1 MPTNLSEIKGFLDE
15 FGLKYQVDEERDA
28 IILGFNC
35 SNENG
40 TYRDED
46 GDAHLQ
52 IVIRVL
58 EKGEFLAV
66 FVPNAWNIADSVVKP
81 LILEACVS
89 FQMRY
94 KMLRFDYDQDDG
106 EIRPNIELPLE
117 NSSLTSRQFHRLVH
131 GVLHGVQQFD
141 RVMRN
146 TIETGEVSFECLD
159 EADQAPPVSDE
170 TARLNE
176 LVERAGGIDELEKLL
191 GGDEPEADAA

>member
-1 MPTNLSEIKGFLDE
+1 MPTNISEIKGFLDE
-15 FGLKYQVDEERDA
+15 FDLRYQVDEERDA
-28 IILGFNC
+28 ILIGFNC

-46 GDAHLQ
+46 GDAYLR

-58 EKGEFLAV
+58 EGGEFLAV
-66 FVPNAWNIADSVVKP
+66 FVPNAWNIADCVSKS

-94 KMLRFDYDQDDG
+94 KMLRFDYDPDDG
-106 EIRPNIELPLE
+106 ELRPNIELPLE
-117 NSSLTSRQFHRLVH
+117 NASLTSQQFHRLVH

-141 RVMRN
+141 KVMRH

-159 EADQAPPVSDE
+159 NAGQTPAVSDE
-170 TARLNE
+170 AARLND

-191 GGDEPEADAA
+191 GGGEPEADAA

>member
-1 MPTNLSEIKGFLDE
+1 MPTTISEIKGFLDE
-15 FGLKYQVDEERDA
+15 FDLKYQVDEERDA
-28 IILGFNC
+28 ILIGFNC

-46 GDAHLQ
+46 GDAYLR

-58 EKGEFLAV
+58 EGGEFLAV
-66 FVPNAWNIADSVVKP
+66 FAPNAWNIADSASKS

-94 KMLRFDYDQDDG
+94 KMLRFDYDPDDG
-106 EIRPNIELPLE
+106 ELRPNIELPLE
-117 NSSLTSRQFHRLVH
+117 NSSLTSQQFHRLVH

-141 RVMRN
+141 RVMRH

-159 EADQAPPVSDE
+159 DAGQAPAASE
-170 TARLNE
+170 EAARLND
-176 LVERAGGIDELEKLL
+176 LLERAGGIDELEKLL
-191 GGDEPEADAA
+191 GGGEPEADAA

>member
-1 MPTNLSEIKGFLDE
+1 MPTNISEIKGFLDE
-15 FGLKYQVDEERDA
+15 FDLKYQVDEERDA
-28 IILGFNC
+28 ILIGFNC

-46 GDAHLQ
+46 GDAYLR

-58 EKGEFLAV
+58 EGGEFLEV
-66 FVPNAWNIADSVVKP
+66 FVPNAWNIADSVSKS

-94 KMLRFDYDQDDG
+94 KMLRFDYDPDDG
-106 EIRPNIELPLE
+106 ELRPNIELPLE
-117 NSSLTSRQFHRLVH
+117 NASLTSQQFHRLVH

-141 RVMRN
+141 KVMRHAL
-146 TIETGEVSFECLD
+146 ETGIVCFECLD
-159 EADQAPPVSDE
+159 DAGQASAASDDA
-170 TARLNE
+170 ARLSD

-191 GGDEPEADAA
+191 GGGEPEADAA